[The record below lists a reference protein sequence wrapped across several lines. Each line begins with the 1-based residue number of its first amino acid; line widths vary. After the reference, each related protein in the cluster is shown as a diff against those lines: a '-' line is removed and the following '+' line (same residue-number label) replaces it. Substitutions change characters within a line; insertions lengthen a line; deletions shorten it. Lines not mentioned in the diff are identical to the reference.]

1 MDASSRAGR
10 ALLPRECENH
20 RVARV
25 VALLAVVAMSIGIG
39 GAGAALPGFTGFW
52 TPSKNIVCGH
62 FRAQYGSPE
71 GLRCDIFS
79 GLRPEPRRA
88 CELDWTG
95 ISMGPRKRATPTCAG
110 DTVADRSFRVLPY
123 GRTWSKGSFTCLSTR
138 AGVSC
143 ANRAGYGFFLSRES
157 WSV

>member
-1 MDASSRAGR
+1 MDASSRVACT
-10 ALLPRECENH
+10 LLPRSCENQRVV
-20 RVARV
+20 RVA
-25 VALLAVVAMSIGIG
+25 ALAAVLAMSVGI
-39 GAGAALPGFTGFW
+39 AGADAAFPGFTGFW

-62 FRAQYGSPE
+62 FRAQHGSPE

-79 GLRPEPRRA
+79 GLRPEPRRS

-123 GRTWSKGSFTCLSTR
+123 GRTWSKGSFTCLSSR
-138 AGVSC
+138 VGVTCS
-143 ANRAGYGFFLSRES
+143 NRAGYGFFLSREG
-157 WSV
+157 WRV